1 VVLTSD
7 CSVKRSRPIRVLI
20 VDDSALVR
28 KMLSAALEVDTQ
40 IEVVGT
46 APDPYIARDK
56 ILELSPDVLTL
67 DIEMPRMD
75 GITFLK
81 KLMQYKPLPVIVISS
96 LGSAACQASLEAL
109 RAGAVEILAKPNGP
123 YSVGELGQTLAAKIH
138 TAFSARLPVFV
149 PGHVSLVENSLAST
163 NHYGAPVWQGS
174 ISYRRNSIIAIGAST
189 GGPEAVA
196 QVLQQLPKNVP
207 PILVVQHMPAVFTQ
221 HFAQRLDRLCQIEV
235 KEAEDGDE
243 LLPGRALVAPGNFH
257 MMLRDSETGRRV
269 RIDDGPP
276 VCYSRP
282 SVDVLF
288 SSVARIAG
296 RDGIGVLLTGMGG
309 DGARG
314 LLQMRDCGGATF
326 AQSEETCVV
335 FGMPREAIQIGA
347 VQATLPLNRIAD
359 AILRQ
364 LTKAKDR
371 TASLQVAT
379 NVLL

>member
-1 VVLTSD
+1 M
-7 CSVKRSRPIRVLI
+7 RPGRPIRVLI

-28 KMLSAALEVDTQ
+28 KMLSAALEVDKQ

-46 APDPYIARDK
+46 APDAYIARDK
-56 ILELSPDVLTL
+56 IFELSPDVLTL
-67 DIEMPRMD
+67 DIEMPGMD

-81 KLMQYKPLPVIVISS
+81 KLMQHKPLPVIIISS

-123 YSVGELGQTLAAKIH
+123 YSIGDLGQTLAAKIH

-149 PGHVSLVENSLAST
+149 PGHASLTENNLSFT
-163 NHYGAPVWQGS
+163 NHYGVPSWRGS
-174 ISYRRNSIIAIGAST
+174 SSYRKNSIIVIGAST
-189 GGPEAVA
+189 GGPEAVT
-196 QVLQQLPKNVP
+196 QVLQQLPKDVP

-235 KEAEDGDE
+235 KEAEDGDK

-257 MMLRDSETGRRV
+257 MMLKQSDAGYYV

-282 SVDVLF
+282 SVDALF
-288 SSVARIAG
+288 SSVAMIAG
-296 RDGIGVLLTGMGG
+296 KDGIGVLLTGMGS

-314 LLQMRDCGGATF
+314 LLQMRDCGAATF
-326 AQSEETCVV
+326 AQNEETCVV
-335 FGMPREAIQIGA
+335 FGMPREAIQLGA
-347 VQATLPLNRIAD
+347 VQVTLPLGRIAD

-364 LTKAKDR
+364 LTKAMDR
-371 TASLQVAT
+371 TANLHVAA